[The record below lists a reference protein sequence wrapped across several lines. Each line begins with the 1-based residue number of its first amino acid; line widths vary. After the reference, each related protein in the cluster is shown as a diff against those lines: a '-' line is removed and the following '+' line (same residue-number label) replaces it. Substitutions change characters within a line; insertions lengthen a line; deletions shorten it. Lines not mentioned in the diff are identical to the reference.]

1 MSIAFANLLCGC
13 YTPGM
18 IWASYDYEDELR
30 AAGHKLIA
38 GADEVGRGCLAGPL
52 LVGMVVLPTGCGLE
66 LADSKLLSAK
76 KREALAEQI
85 KAMAVAWSL
94 GRVEHTEIDQL
105 GLSAA
110 IKLAY
115 QRALD
120 GLGVVP
126 DGLVIDGPH
135 KILDASFVVPR
146 IKADRDV
153 ACVAA
158 GAIIAKVV
166 RDEWMHDQAEVY
178 PEYGFATNV
187 GYGSKAHLA
196 ALREYG
202 PSPIH
207 RTSFKVKGH
216 G

>member
-1 MSIAFANLLCGC
+1 
-13 YTPGM
+13 M
-18 IWASYDYEDELR
+18 IWASYEYEDELR
-30 AAGHKLIA
+30 NAGHKLIA

-52 LVGMVVLPTGCGLE
+52 MVGMVVLPAGCELQ

-85 KAMAVAWSL
+85 KAEAVAWSL
-94 GRVEHTEIDQL
+94 GRAEHGEIDEL

-120 GLGVVP
+120 DLGVVP
-126 DGLVIDGPH
+126 DKLVIDGPH
-135 KILDASFVVPR
+135 RIVDASFVEPR

-158 GAIIAKVV
+158 GSIIAKVA
-166 RDEWMHDQAEVY
+166 RDEWMHAQAKVY
-178 PEYGFATNV
+178 PQYGFATNV
-187 GYGSKAHLA
+187 GYGSAQHLA
-196 ALREYG
+196 ALREHG

-207 RTSFKVKGH
+207 RRSFKVKSH
-216 G
+216 A

>member
-1 MSIAFANLLCGC
+1 
-13 YTPGM
+13 M
-18 IWASYDYEDELR
+18 IWASYEYEDELR
-30 AAGHKLIA
+30 AAGRKLIA

-52 LVGMVVLPTGCGLE
+52 LVGMVVLPAGCELQ

-76 KREALAEQI
+76 KREVLAEKI
-85 KAMAVAWSL
+85 KVEAVAWSL
-94 GRVEHTEIDQL
+94 GRVEHNEIDQL

-120 GLGVVP
+120 VLSLMP
-126 DGLVIDGPH
+126 SKLVIDGPH
-135 KILDASFVVPR
+135 RIIDAEFVIPR
-146 IKADRDV
+146 VKADRDV

-158 GAIIAKVV
+158 GSIIAKVA
-166 RDEWMHDQAEVY
+166 RDEWMHAQSEAY
-178 PEYGFATNV
+178 PQYGFATNV

-196 ALREYG
+196 ALRQHG

-207 RTSFKVKGH
+207 RVSFKVKSH
-216 G
+216 

>member
-1 MSIAFANLLCGC
+1 MVL
-13 YTPGM
+13 
-18 IWASYDYEDELR
+18 ASYEYEDELR
-30 AAGHKLIA
+30 AAGYKPIA

-52 LVGMVVLPTGCGLE
+52 LVGMVVLPAGCELQ

-76 KREALAEQI
+76 KRGVLAEQI
-85 KAMAVAWSL
+85 KADAVAWSL
-94 GRVEHTEIDQL
+94 GRVEHSEIDEL
-105 GLSAA
+105 GLSVA

-120 GLGVVP
+120 ELGVAP
-126 DGLVIDGPH
+126 DKLVIDGPH
-135 KILDASFVVPR
+135 KILDVNFVEPR

-158 GAIIAKVV
+158 GAIIAKVA
-166 RDEWMHDQAEVY
+166 RDEWMQTQAEVY
-178 PEYGFATNV
+178 PQYGFATNV
-187 GYGSKAHLA
+187 GYGSAKHFA
-196 ALREYG
+196 ALREHG

-207 RTSFKVKGH
+207 RRSFKVKSH

>member
-1 MSIAFANLLCGC
+1 MWAN
-13 YTPGM
+13 YE
-18 IWASYDYEDELR
+18 YEDALR
-30 AAGHKLIA
+30 AAGYKLIA

-52 LVGMVVLPTGCGLE
+52 LVGMVVLPAGCKLQ

-76 KREALAEQI
+76 RREVLAKQI
-85 KAMAVAWSL
+85 KAEAIAWSL
-94 GRVEHTEIDQL
+94 GRVEHDEIDEL
-105 GLSAA
+105 GLSVA

-120 GLGVVP
+120 GLGLAP
-126 DGLVIDGPH
+126 DKLVIDGPH
-135 KILDASFVVPR
+135 RIIDLDFVEPIV
-146 IKADRDV
+146 KADQKI

-158 GAIIAKVV
+158 GSIIAKVA
-166 RDEWMHDQAEVY
+166 RDEWMYAQAELY
-178 PEYGFATNV
+178 PQYGFATNV

-196 ALREYG
+196 ALREHG

>member
-1 MSIAFANLLCGC
+1 
-13 YTPGM
+13 M
-18 IWASYDYEDELR
+18 IWATYDYENR
-30 AAGHKLIA
+30 ARGDGLEYIA

-52 LVGMVVLPTGCGLE
+52 LVGMAVLPADCELR

-76 KREALAEQI
+76 RREVMAEQI
-85 KAMAVAWSL
+85 KAEAIAWSL
-94 GRVEHTEIDQL
+94 GRVEHDEIDEL

-120 GLGVVP
+120 SLGLVP
-126 DGLVIDGPH
+126 DKLVIDGPH
-135 KILDASFVVPR
+135 RIIDLDFVEPIV
-146 IKADRDV
+146 KADQKI

-158 GAIIAKVV
+158 GSIIAKVA
-166 RDEWMHDQAEVY
+166 RDEWMHDQAEAY
-178 PEYGFATNV
+178 PQYGFATNV
-187 GYGSKAHLA
+187 GYGSANHLA
-196 ALREYG
+196 ALREHG

-207 RTSFKVKGH
+207 RTSFKVKSH